1 MQKKESPQGLSFF
14 ASRICAAAPCR
25 AGPVCPAGTNA
36 VFCGGTHGSRPTDRC
51 GKPSVGDG
59 VPTSRQR
66 GSAALQGPLD
76 KPTGMGII
84 INTRGRCIRRSVPVS
99 LKLYLDL
106 NDPQKPSPCP
116 VAVFAFQ
123 SLDSYRDR
131 MTQNMNRKHEK
142 HTVPPPF
149 EEVTN
154 RLTMYAASL
163 RRVYTAGGFLSNSG
177 GRTWASP
184 LRGDGFPRQ
193 CEHWLGM
200 TARRC
205 RADGTS
211 YPKGVCSAALH
222 GRTPS
227 PTKSQRGRCKKGGQV
242 SALYIPYYY
251 I

>member
-1 MQKKESPQGLSFF
+1 MVV
-14 ASRICAAAPCR
+14 R
-25 AGPVCPAGTNA
+25 
-36 VFCGGTHGSRPTDRC
+36 
-51 GKPSVGDG
+51 
-59 VPTSRQR
+59 
-66 GSAALQGPLD
+66 PLD
-76 KPTGMGII
+76 KPAGMGIMVLERKYEKHVCHPMSYQLAKTVTWQSGGFCQFAPLDKSAGMGII
-84 INTRGRCIRRSVPVS
+84 INRRGRCIRRSVPVS

-177 GRTWASP
+177 GRMWASP

-193 CEHWLGM
+193 
-200 TARRC
+200 
-205 RADGTS
+205 
-211 YPKGVCSAALH
+211 
-222 GRTPS
+222 
-227 PTKSQRGRCKKGGQV
+227 
-242 SALYIPYYY
+242 
-251 I
+251 

>member
-1 MQKKESPQGLSFF
+1 MPRRDKCGVLRRDTWVPPYKVRRSYG
-14 ASRICAAAPCR
+14 ADR
-25 AGPVCPAGTNA
+25 AV
-36 VFCGGTHGSRPTDRC
+36 R
-51 GKPSVGDG
+51 
-59 VPTSRQR
+59 
-66 GSAALQGPLD
+66 PLD
-76 KPTGMGII
+76 KPAGMGII

-163 RRVYTAGGFLSNSG
+163 RRVYTAGGFLSNNG

-193 CEHWLGM
+193 CVPQGHLLRGAHWLAM
-200 TARRC
+200 TGFFDRLKA
-205 RADGTS
+205 
-211 YPKGVCSAALH
+211 PH
-222 GRTPS
+222 GGAFPYILC
-227 PTKSQRGRCKKGGQV
+227 QLCCV
-242 SALYIPYYY
+242 SAPR
-251 I
+251 

>member
-1 MQKKESPQGLSFF
+1 M
-14 ASRICAAAPCR
+14 
-25 AGPVCPAGTNA
+25 
-36 VFCGGTHGSRPTDRC
+36 
-51 GKPSVGDG
+51 
-59 VPTSRQR
+59 
-66 GSAALQGPLD
+66 
-76 KPTGMGII
+76 
-84 INTRGRCIRRSVPVS
+84 
-99 LKLYLDL
+99 
-106 NDPQKPSPCP
+106 
-116 VAVFAFQ
+116 AVFAFQ

-200 TARRC
+200 TARQR

-211 YPKGVCSAALH
+211 YPKGICPAALH
-222 GRTPS
+222 CRTPS
-227 PTKSQRGRCKKGGQV
+227 PTKSQGVRRMGRRGRRPLRSRKECAEWDAGDAVPYEVATGALQKGRTGV
-242 SALYIPYYY
+242 RPLHSYY

>member
-1 MQKKESPQGLSFF
+1 M
-14 ASRICAAAPCR
+14 
-25 AGPVCPAGTNA
+25 
-36 VFCGGTHGSRPTDRC
+36 
-51 GKPSVGDG
+51 
-59 VPTSRQR
+59 
-66 GSAALQGPLD
+66 
-76 KPTGMGII
+76 
-84 INTRGRCIRRSVPVS
+84 
-99 LKLYLDL
+99 
-106 NDPQKPSPCP
+106 
-116 VAVFAFQ
+116 AVFAFQ

-200 TARRC
+200 TARQR

-211 YPKGVCSAALH
+211 YPKGICPAALH
-222 GRTPS
+222 CRTPS
-227 PTKSQRGRCKKGGQV
+227 PTKSQGVRRMGRGGRRPLRSRNGGAAKRADRCPPFTFLLYMTALSATMRCKNTAPACQAPHGHR
-242 SALYIPYYY
+242 
-251 I
+251 

>member
-1 MQKKESPQGLSFF
+1 M
-14 ASRICAAAPCR
+14 
-25 AGPVCPAGTNA
+25 T
-36 VFCGGTHGSRPTDRC
+36 
-51 GKPSVGDG
+51 
-59 VPTSRQR
+59 
-66 GSAALQGPLD
+66 ALQRPLD
-76 KPTGMGII
+76 KPAGMGII
-84 INTRGRCIRRSVPVS
+84 KDVRGRCIRRSVPVS

-163 RRVYTAGGFLSNSG
+163 GRVYTAGGFLSNSG

-200 TARRC
+200 TALPC
-205 RADGTS
+205 RANGTS
-211 YPKGVCSAALH
+211 YPKGICSAALH
-222 GRTPS
+222 CRTPS
-227 PTKSQRGRCKKGGQV
+227 PTKSQGVRCKKGGQGRPPLHVLCGTSYPKGICSAALHCRTPSPTKSQGVRCKKGGQV
-242 SALYIPYYY
+242 SALYIPIIYDSAQRHDAL
-251 I
+251 

>member
-1 MQKKESPQGLSFF
+1 MQKKKARKGFLFLRRESVLP
-14 ASRICAAAPCR
+14 PCR

-36 VFCGGTHGSRPTDRC
+36 VFCGGTHGPRPTHLVIASQSAPRSKCPWGTDWRGNPFSHK
-51 GKPSVGDG
+51 GKDG
-59 VPTSRQR
+59 FPRQCER
-66 GSAALQGPLD
+66 WLGMTARQGPLD
-76 KPTGMGII
+76 KPAGMGII

-163 RRVYTAGGFLSNSG
+163 RRVYTAGGFLSNNG
-177 GRTWASP
+177 GRTESSAP
-184 LRGDGFPRQ
+184 
-193 CEHWLGM
+193 
-200 TARRC
+200 TRR
-205 RADGTS
+205 RI
-211 YPKGVCSAALH
+211 P
-222 GRTPS
+222 TP
-227 PTKSQRGRCKKGGQV
+227 V
-242 SALYIPYYY
+242 
-251 I
+251 

>member
-1 MQKKESPQGLSFF
+1 M
-14 ASRICAAAPCR
+14 
-25 AGPVCPAGTNA
+25 
-36 VFCGGTHGSRPTDRC
+36 
-51 GKPSVGDG
+51 
-59 VPTSRQR
+59 
-66 GSAALQGPLD
+66 
-76 KPTGMGII
+76 
-84 INTRGRCIRRSVPVS
+84 
-99 LKLYLDL
+99 
-106 NDPQKPSPCP
+106 
-116 VAVFAFQ
+116 AVFAFQ

-205 RADGTS
+205 RAGGTS
-211 YPKGVCSAALH
+211 YPQGHLFRCAPRQDAVPYEVARSAPNGTSGA
-222 GRTPS
+222 PS
-227 PTKSQRGRCKKGGQV
+227 PTKSQRRRCKKGGQV

>member
-1 MQKKESPQGLSFF
+1 
-14 ASRICAAAPCR
+14 
-25 AGPVCPAGTNA
+25 
-36 VFCGGTHGSRPTDRC
+36 
-51 GKPSVGDG
+51 
-59 VPTSRQR
+59 
-66 GSAALQGPLD
+66 
-76 KPTGMGII
+76 MGII
-84 INTRGRCIRRSVPVS
+84 INRRGRCIRRSVPVS

-163 RRVYTAGGFLSNSG
+163 GRVYTAGGFLSNSG
-177 GRTWASP
+177 GRTGSSAPTHLVIASQSADW
-184 LRGDGFPRQ
+184 RGNPFPTRQ
-193 CEHWLGM
+193 
-200 TARRC
+200 R

-211 YPKGVCSAALH
+211 GTPSPTHSVIACQSAPRSKCPWGTDWRGNPFPARQGRADGASYPKGICSAALH
-222 GRTPS
+222 CRTPS

-242 SALYIPYYY
+242 SALYIPIIYDSAQRHDAL
-251 I
+251 

>member
-1 MQKKESPQGLSFF
+1 MYYKLF
-14 ASRICAAAPCR
+14 A
-25 AGPVCPAGTNA
+25 G
-36 VFCGGTHGSRPTDRC
+36 FC
-51 GKPSVGDG
+51 
-59 VPTSRQR
+59 QF
-66 GSAALQGPLD
+66 APLD
-76 KPTGMGII
+76 KPGRMDII
-84 INTRGRCIRRSVPVS
+84 VDVRGRCDKRSAPQQ
-99 LKLYLDL
+99 L
-106 NDPQKPSPCP
+106 NDYFELFSSQKPSPCR
-116 VAVFAFQ
+116 VAVSAFQ

-200 TARRC
+200 TALPR
-205 RADGTS
+205 
-211 YPKGVCSAALH
+211 
-222 GRTPS
+222 
-227 PTKSQRGRCKKGGQV
+227 
-242 SALYIPYYY
+242 
-251 I
+251 

>member
-1 MQKKESPQGLSFF
+1 
-14 ASRICAAAPCR
+14 
-25 AGPVCPAGTNA
+25 
-36 VFCGGTHGSRPTDRC
+36 
-51 GKPSVGDG
+51 
-59 VPTSRQR
+59 
-66 GSAALQGPLD
+66 
-76 KPTGMGII
+76 MGII
-84 INTRGRCIRRSVPVS
+84 INTRGRCDKRSVPVS

-163 RRVYTAGGFLSNSG
+163 GRVYTAGGFLSNG
-177 GRTWASP
+177 GGTMWASP

-200 TARRC
+200 TARQG
-205 RADGTS
+205 RADGAS
-211 YPKGVCSAALH
+211 YPKGICSAALRC
-222 GRTPS
+222 RTPS
-227 PTKSQRGRCKKGGQV
+227 PTKSQGVRCKKGGQV
-242 SALYIPYYY
+242 SALYIGSQRKPPALPVGKNSLWRGEE
-251 I
+251 

>member
-1 MQKKESPQGLSFF
+1 
-14 ASRICAAAPCR
+14 
-25 AGPVCPAGTNA
+25 
-36 VFCGGTHGSRPTDRC
+36 
-51 GKPSVGDG
+51 
-59 VPTSRQR
+59 
-66 GSAALQGPLD
+66 
-76 KPTGMGII
+76 MGII

-163 RRVYTAGGFLSNSG
+163 GRVYTAGGFLSNEG
-177 GRTWASP
+177 GRMWASP

-200 TARRC
+200 TVRRC

-211 YPKGVCSAALH
+211 YPKGICSAALH
-222 GRTPS
+222 CRTPS
-227 PTKSQRGRCKKGGQV
+227 PTKSQGVRCKKGGQV
-242 SALYIPYYY
+242 SALYIPIIYDSAQRHDAL
-251 I
+251 

>member
-1 MQKKESPQGLSFF
+1 MSNHGEW
-14 ASRICAAAPCR
+14 IC
-25 AGPVCPAGTNA
+25 
-36 VFCGGTHGSRPTDRC
+36 PT
-51 GKPSVGDG
+51 
-59 VPTSRQR
+59 
-66 GSAALQGPLD
+66 LD
-76 KPTGMGII
+76 KSGRMGII
-84 INTRGRCIRRSVPVS
+84 INRRGRCIRRSVPVS

-154 RLTMYAASL
+154 RLTMYTASL
-163 RRVYTAGGFLSNSG
+163 GRVYTAGGFLSNGG
-177 GRTWASP
+177 GRMWASP

-200 TARRC
+200 TALPR
-205 RADGTS
+205 
-211 YPKGVCSAALH
+211 
-222 GRTPS
+222 
-227 PTKSQRGRCKKGGQV
+227 
-242 SALYIPYYY
+242 
-251 I
+251 

>member
-1 MQKKESPQGLSFF
+1 
-14 ASRICAAAPCR
+14 
-25 AGPVCPAGTNA
+25 
-36 VFCGGTHGSRPTDRC
+36 
-51 GKPSVGDG
+51 
-59 VPTSRQR
+59 
-66 GSAALQGPLD
+66 
-76 KPTGMGII
+76 MGII

-163 RRVYTAGGFLSNSG
+163 RRVYTAGGFLSNNG
-177 GRTWASP
+177 GRTESSAP
-184 LRGDGFPRQ
+184 TRFVRDVGDAVPYEVARSAPN
-193 CEHWLGM
+193 GM
-200 TARRC
+200 
-205 RADGTS
+205 S
-211 YPKGVCSAALH
+211 
-222 GRTPS
+222 RTPS
-227 PTKSQRGRCKKGGQV
+227 PTKSQGVRRMGRRGRRPLRSRNGGAAKRADRCPPFTFYIIYMTALSATMRCKNTAPACRAPHGHR
-242 SALYIPYYY
+242 
-251 I
+251 